1 MQSDAFPTPP
11 IYVHHFQPRLVQQPE
26 DDQQQDS
33 DRPLNHLLDKI
44 ELLMTDCSI
53 EESQSFWSAT
63 DRIKIKH
70 RVIESMQMIES
81 LFLDL
86 AKVSTQDPELI
97 SAVSEGLLYTGH
109 SQDIGNS
116 QVTHQAGLEIPNFL
130 KQRAC

>member
-11 IYVHHFQPRLVQQPE
+11 IYAHHFQPRLVQHE
-26 DDQQQDS
+26 VDQQQDGN
-33 DRPLNHLLDKI
+33 RPLNHLLDEI

-86 AKVSTQDPELI
+86 AKISTQDPDLI
-97 SAVSEGLLYTGH
+97 SAVSESLLYTG
-109 SQDIGNS
+109 NS
-116 QVTHQAGLEIPNFL
+116 RVINHQAGLDIPNFL